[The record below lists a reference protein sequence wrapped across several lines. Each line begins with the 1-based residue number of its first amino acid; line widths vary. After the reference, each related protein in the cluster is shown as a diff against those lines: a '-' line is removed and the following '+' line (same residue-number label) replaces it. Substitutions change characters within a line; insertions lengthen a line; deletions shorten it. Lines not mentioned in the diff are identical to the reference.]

1 MDIDVLEK
9 RQAVLLWRD
18 ELVLGIWRVVNRA
31 GIEAK
36 RGVEEHL
43 ARAGI
48 VDSLWDPANFTRER
62 VDGVMRAAVLAGLE
76 GLFVA
81 AAEELRAIDVDYEA
95 LAGALLESLRVL
107 RLPALE
113 ATEPD
118 PSSPS
123 PSASTTAPGRLA
135 GLMSALSGQQLVKNA
150 RDWSSWPLEVV
161 SDASDAA
168 SQKLQ
173 SGTGLH
179 DRLRRSAQA
188 RIDSA
193 WMAPAGDP
201 PPLLGQLI
209 SAGETVGSE
218 ARSMAR

>member
-9 RQAVLLWRD
+9 RQAVLSWRD

-36 RGVEEHL
+36 RGVEDHL
-43 ARAGI
+43 AQAGI

-113 ATEPD
+113 AAEPD

-135 GLMSALSGQQLVKNA
+135 GLMAAVSGQQLIKSA
-150 RDWSSWPLEVV
+150 RDWSSWALEIVGE
-161 SDASDAA
+161 ASDAA

-188 RIDSA
+188 RIDTA
-193 WMAPAGDP
+193 WMAPTGDP

-209 SAGETVGSE
+209 SAVETVGSE